1 MDVKIKETCI
11 SCPTCSRPL
20 DIDAGP
26 EEKKI
31 TLAVASNRRNS
42 LRANILATQDQIE
55 SLERNKQDKAKLL
68 LAEIARNQVAVW
80 MSEEAELIEFIRS
93 NDSFRASRFI

>member
-1 MDVKIKETCI
+1 MGVKINVTCI

-20 DIDAGP
+20 DIIGP
-26 EEKKI
+26 EEKKVA
-31 TLAVASNRRNS
+31 LAVASNRRNS

-55 SLERNKQDKAKLL
+55 SLERNKQDKAKML

-80 MSEEAELIEFIRS
+80 MEEELELIDFIQLH
-93 NDSFRASRFI
+93 DSFRAKR